1 MEENTKIVP
10 SAIEKDG
17 KVIGVRIPVINK
29 ALYFGEISEKE
40 MEWRDAMAHA
50 ERLGRK
56 LPTLKEAHL
65 MLYFIDE
72 IKEIAQQAGF
82 DFRLW
87 WWTSTESQYSATNA
101 WLVAFDGGAG
111 YNYKYFE
118 LPAVPLADLDPD
130 A

>member
-1 MEENTKIVP
+1 MEDNCRIVP

-40 MEWRDAMAHA
+40 MTWDAAMQYAA
-50 ERLGRK
+50 DKDRK

-65 MLYFIDE
+65 MLYYIDE

-87 WWTSTESQYSATNA
+87 WWTSTESHYSAARA
-101 WLVAFDGGAG
+101 WLVGLDGGA
-111 YNYKYFE
+111 YAYSKYGE
-118 LPAVPLADLDPD
+118 LAAVPLADLND
-130 A
+130 

>member
-40 MEWRDAMAHA
+40 MEWRDAMAYA
-50 ERLGRK
+50 EKLGRK

-87 WWTSTESQYSATNA
+87 WWTSTQYSAGDAWVVTN
-101 WLVAFDGGAG
+101 DGRAT
-111 YNYKYFE
+111 NYFKYYE
-118 LPAVPLADLDPD
+118 LPAVPLADLED
-130 A
+130 

>member
-1 MEENTKIVP
+1 MEDNCRIVP

-40 MEWRDAMAHA
+40 MTWDAAMQYAA
-50 ERLGRK
+50 DKDRK

-87 WWTSTESQYSATNA
+87 WWTSTQYSALTA
-101 WLVAFDGGAG
+101 WLVRLGGLAG
-111 YNYKYFE
+111 YSNKINE
-118 LPAVPLADLDPD
+118 LAAVPLADLND
-130 A
+130 

>member
-1 MEENTKIVP
+1 MEDNCRIVP

-40 MEWRDAMAHA
+40 MTWDAAMQYAA
-50 ERLGRK
+50 DKDRK

-87 WWTSTESQYSATNA
+87 WWTSTRYSAYAA
-101 WLVAFDGGAG
+101 WLVNFDGLANANG
-111 YNYKYFE
+111 KYLEFS
-118 LPAVPLADLDPD
+118 AVPLADLND
-130 A
+130 